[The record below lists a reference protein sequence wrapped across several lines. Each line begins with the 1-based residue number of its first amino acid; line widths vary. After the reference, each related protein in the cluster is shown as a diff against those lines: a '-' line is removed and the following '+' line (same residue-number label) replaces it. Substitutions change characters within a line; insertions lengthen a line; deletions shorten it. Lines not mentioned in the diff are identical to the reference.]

1 MDRRK
6 AIKRIGAS
14 FGAIT
19 ISSGVISLVQSC
31 NSPTNNKELSFFSKN
46 EINFLDR
53 ILEIIIPETDSP
65 GANSLNLS
73 KFVDAYIA
81 KNIRTEDQKYLNS
94 IIKNVELAKTYIY
107 EIAGMNN
114 LSCIK
119 SFTNFVAIDCG
130 KSNEYAKK
138 VMENLINLGIFLRM
152 PSVAPLNRCIRLTVG
167 SDLDLDRFASS
178 LKLSL

>member
-14 FGAIT
+14 FGSIT

-73 KFVDAYIA
+73 KFVDAYVA
-81 KNIRTEDQKYLNS
+81 KNIRTEDQKYLNAMIQEFINM
-94 IIKNVELAKTYIY
+94 IIF
-107 EIAGMNN
+107 
-114 LSCIK
+114 S
-119 SFTNFVAIDCG
+119 
-130 KSNEYAKK
+130 
-138 VMENLINLGIFLRM
+138 
-152 PSVAPLNRCIRLTVG
+152 
-167 SDLDLDRFASS
+167 
-178 LKLSL
+178 

>member
-31 NSPTNNKELSFFSKN
+31 NSSTTDKELSFFSNN

-73 KFVDAYIA
+73 KFIDAYVS
-81 KNIRTEDQKYLNS
+81 KNIRTEDQKYLNAMIEEFIKMILLSEKKSS
-94 IIKNVELAKTYIY
+94 IKDVDNLTLESYFSKHIDNESMIAQDGNNYSQICDLFREMAVNSYRASEYVMVNKLGFVSIPGYYDGNVDI
-107 EIAGMNN
+107 
-114 LSCIK
+114 
-119 SFTNFVAIDCG
+119 
-130 KSNEYAKK
+130 
-138 VMENLINLGIFLRM
+138 
-152 PSVAPLNRCIRLTVG
+152 
-167 SDLDLDRFASS
+167 
-178 LKLSL
+178 

>member
-19 ISSGVISLVQSC
+19 ISTGVISLVQSC
-31 NSPTNNKELSFFSKN
+31 NSPTTNKELSFFSKN

-73 KFVDAYIA
+73 KFVDAYVA
-81 KNIRTEDQKYLNS
+81 KNIRTEDQKYLNAMIEEFINMIISSEKKSS
-94 IIKNVELAKTYIY
+94 IKDVENKTLEKYFSEHIDNGSMIADDGKNYSQICDLFRQMAVNSYKASEYVMVNKL
-107 EIAGMNN
+107 G
-114 LSCIK
+114 
-119 SFTNFVAIDCG
+119 FVSIPGYYDG
-130 KSNEYAKK
+130 N
-138 VMENLINLGIFLRM
+138 VD
-152 PSVAPLNRCIRLTVG
+152 V
-167 SDLDLDRFASS
+167 
-178 LKLSL
+178 

>member
-31 NSPTNNKELSFFSKN
+31 NSPTTNKELSFFSKN

-73 KFVDAYIA
+73 KFVDAYVA
-81 KNIRTEDQKYLNS
+81 KNIRTEDQKYLNAMIEEFINMIIFSEKKSS
-94 IIKNVELAKTYIY
+94 IKDVENKTLERYFSEHIDNGSMIADDGKNYSQI
-107 EIAGMNN
+107 
-114 LSCIK
+114 C
-119 SFTNFVAIDCG
+119 
-130 KSNEYAKK
+130 
-138 VMENLINLGIFLRM
+138 
-152 PSVAPLNRCIRLTVG
+152 
-167 SDLDLDRFASS
+167 DLFRRPASS
-178 LKLSL
+178 AYISQMKLLIQRSKQFFVVDM

>member
-31 NSPTNNKELSFFSKN
+31 NSPTTNKELSFFSKN

-73 KFVDAYIA
+73 KFVDAYVA
-81 KNIRTEDQKYLNS
+81 KNIRTEDQKYLNAM
-94 IIKNVELAKTYIY
+94 IEEFIKNLREKYSDESLEEKKKKKKKDDRCTRIAKRKYKAWPSAY
-107 EIAGMNN
+107 ASGAVVK
-114 LSCIK
+114 CRQ
-119 SFTNFVAIDCG
+119 G
-130 KSNEYAKK
+130 KIWKK
-138 VMENLINLGIFLRM
+138 
-152 PSVAPLNRCIRLTVG
+152 
-167 SDLDLDRFASS
+167 
-178 LKLSL
+178 LKEDMR

>member
-31 NSPTNNKELSFFSKN
+31 NSPTNKELSFFSKN

-53 ILEIIIPETDSP
+53 ILEIIIPETESP

-73 KFVDAYIA
+73 KFVDAYVA
-81 KNIRTEDQKYLNS
+81 KNIRTEDQKYLNAMIEEFITMILSSENKKS
-94 IIKNVELAKTYIY
+94 IKDVENKTLEKYF
-107 EIAGMNN
+107 
-114 LSCIK
+114 SDH
-119 SFTNFVAIDCG
+119 ID
-130 KSNEYAKK
+130 N
-138 VMENLINLGIFLRM
+138 
-152 PSVAPLNRCIRLTVG
+152 
-167 SDLDLDRFASS
+167 
-178 LKLSL
+178 